1 VGALFVLFFGSGLSL
16 THPFV
21 QPMFDR
27 LSLPE
32 SKDLDDDFERMCV
45 EKKAVIFDYVKK
57 NVGNAKL

>member
-1 VGALFVLFFGSGLSL
+1 LFAPLGFPADDFRWS
-16 THPFV
+16 

-45 EKKAVIFDYVKK
+45 EKKAVIFDYVKR